1 MKGLLSLGAS
11 ILLAAGIVAAIV
23 FGMIRLGTRAER
35 PQCPRCGDPVGPDQV
50 RGDICH
56 SCLAKWPWPS

>member
-1 MKGLLSLGAS
+1 MSGLLSLGAS
-11 ILLAAGIVAAIV
+11 ILIAAGIVAAIV

-35 PQCPRCGDPVGPDQV
+35 PRCPRCEDSIGPDQI